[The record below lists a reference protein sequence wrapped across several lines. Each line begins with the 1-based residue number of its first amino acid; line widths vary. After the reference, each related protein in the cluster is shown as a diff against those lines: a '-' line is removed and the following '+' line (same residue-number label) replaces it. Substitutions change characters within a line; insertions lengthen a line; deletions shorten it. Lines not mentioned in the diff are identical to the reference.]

1 MRNILFVLFFSVPFF
16 AMAQDADSTSGLSL
30 EKCVGFALRN
40 NVNINNSDYQ
50 SQMNG
55 VYYLQAKAQVYPGVN
70 ASVSHQLNSG
80 RNINT
85 LNNSYSTQSFTSA
98 NYGLNAGMTLWNGF
112 RLQNYIRK
120 TALDNEAGKMD
131 LQNQRDMITLQV
143 IVAYLDVLNQEDQLD
158 NYKQQLLSTQ
168 AQLNRLDSM
177 NVAGAAKPDDIASM
191 QAQLKGYEVSV
202 LQQEDAIKT
211 AKITLFGLMNIPLNL
226 DAVLDRPKSLTEVQT
241 MPVQS
246 IDDIYARAV
255 GSLPGIKEAELK
267 QQSAYKNIQVA
278 KGSYYPTLSLNGGI
292 STNYSST
299 ATTSVPGATTRDST
313 GLYVLNGGSQT
324 PVYQDVTAYSYSKI
338 GYFNQ
343 LKNNYGIG
351 VGVTLSIPIFN
362 GLQARSDVKLAK
374 IAYSQAAFTTN
385 ATKNQLRSTI
395 GQYVSDVNAALQSL
409 DKQQQTVDAYK
420 ELVRV
425 DQIKFNEGA
434 LDATGFLVAKT
445 QLQQAEINLIV
456 MKYTYIFKSKI
467 LSYYQGQLSF

>member
-1 MRNILFVLFFSVPFF
+1 MKQCVTIFLLLISFF
-16 AMAQDADSTSGLSL
+16 AKAQDADSTTSLTL
-30 EKCVGFALRN
+30 EKCIGFALRN
-40 NVNINNSDYQ
+40 NVNINTSDFQ

-55 VYYLQAKAQVYPGVN
+55 VYYSQAKAQVYPNVS

-85 LNNSYSTQSFTSA
+85 LNNTYSTQSFTSA
-98 NYGLNAGMTLWNGF
+98 SYGLNAGMTLWNGF

-177 NVAGAAKPDDIASM
+177 NIAGAAKPDDMASM
-191 QAQLKGYEVSV
+191 QAQLKGYEVSIV
-202 LQQEDAIKT
+202 QQGDAIKT

-226 DAVLDRPKSLTEVQT
+226 DAVLDRPESLTEAQA

-246 IDDIYARAV
+246 IDDIYTHAV
-255 GSLPGIKEAELK
+255 ENLPGIKEVELK
-267 QQSAYKNIQVA
+267 QQSAYKNILVA

-313 GLYVLNGGSQT
+313 GLYILNGENQI
-324 PVYQDVTAYSYSKI
+324 PVYQNVTAYSYSKI
-338 GYFNQ
+338 GYFDQ

-362 GLQARSDVKLAK
+362 GLQARSNVKLAK
-374 IAYSQAAFTTN
+374 IAYNEAVFTTN
-385 ATKNQLRSTI
+385 ATKNQLKSTI

>member
-1 MRNILFVLFFSVPFF
+1 MKQCVTIFLLFTALF
-16 AMAQDADSTSGLSL
+16 AKAQGTDSTSDLTL
-30 EKCVGFALRN
+30 EKCIGFALRN
-40 NVNINNSDYQ
+40 NVNINNSGFQ

-55 VYYLQAKAQVYPGVN
+55 VYYSQARAQVFPSVS
-70 ASVSHQLNSG
+70 ASVSHQLNTG

-98 NYGLNAGMTLWNGF
+98 DYGLNAGMTLWNGF

-158 NYKQQLLSTQ
+158 NYQQQLLSTQ

-191 QAQLKGYEVSV
+191 LAQLKGYEVSIV
-202 LQQEDAIKT
+202 QQEDAIKT

-226 DAVLDRPKSLTEVQT
+226 DAVLDRPESLTEAQAA
-241 MPVQS
+241 PVQS
-246 IDDIYARAV
+246 IDDIYTHAV
-255 GSLPGIKEAELK
+255 ENLPGIKEAELK

-299 ATTSVPGATTRDST
+299 ATSAVPGATTRDST
-313 GLYVLNGGSQT
+313 GLYILNGGTQV
-324 PVYQDVTAYSYSKI
+324 PVYQDVTGYAYSKI
-338 GYFNQ
+338 GYFSQ

-362 GLQARSDVKLAK
+362 GLQARSNVKLAK
-374 IAYSQAAFTTN
+374 IAYNQAAFATN
-385 ATKNQLRSTI
+385 ATKNQLKSTI

-425 DQIKFNEGA
+425 DEIKFKEGA